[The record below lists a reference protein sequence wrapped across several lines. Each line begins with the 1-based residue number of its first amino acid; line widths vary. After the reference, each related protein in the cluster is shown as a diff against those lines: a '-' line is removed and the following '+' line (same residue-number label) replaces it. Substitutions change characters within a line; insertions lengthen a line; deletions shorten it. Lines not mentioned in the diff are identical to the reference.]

1 MRELVMQDL
10 YKMVSWEQKTT
21 QLPERSRAPSRSQ
34 NELPQADP
42 LAYREWFTFCFVPI
56 IPFSLKPYRLIKCHI
71 CPFETNVENSDDAV
85 RQMQQIDQGGVPMQP
100 PQQQQ
105 PHGGPHQGWNA
116 GNPYGGQPNMSGG
129 AGGGQYQQ
137 PQGMPQYK

>member
-1 MRELVMQDL
+1 MAFIFTCGTHTF
-10 YKMVSWEQKTT
+10 QKLLKGYENVTVQCGRCGNWSCKICT
-21 QLPERSRAPSRSQ
+21 KW
-34 NELPQADP
+34 
-42 LAYREWFTFCFVPI
+42 EWFTFCFVPI